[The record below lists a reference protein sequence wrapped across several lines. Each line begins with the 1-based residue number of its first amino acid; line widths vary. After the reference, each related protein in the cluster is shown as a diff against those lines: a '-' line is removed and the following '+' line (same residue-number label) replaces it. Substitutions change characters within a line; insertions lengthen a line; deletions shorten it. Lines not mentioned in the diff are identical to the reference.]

1 MTATRHGAVILAAGG
16 STRLGRPKQLLELG
30 GESLV
35 RRAARAAAEAGYAPV
50 MVVVGA
56 AAAEVGAALAEG
68 PFEVVENPEWRSG
81 VASSIRRGLAAV
93 LALRPEVSGVLLAV
107 CDQPRVGAAHLAA
120 LAAALDDGAHAIV
133 ASSYAGTLGVP
144 ALFERATFGELEA
157 LVGDQGAKPVVTRE
171 PGRVAAVPLP
181 GGEWDVDT
189 EADWRDAP
197 GSR

>member
-1 MTATRHGAVILAAGG
+1 MTATTHGAVILAAGG
-16 STRLGRPKQLLELG
+16 STRLGRPKQLLELD
-30 GESLV
+30 GEPLV

-50 MVVVGA
+50 VVVVGA

-68 PFEVVENPEWRSG
+68 PFEVVENPGWRAG

-93 LALRPEVSGVLLAV
+93 LALRPDVSGVLLAV

-120 LAAALDDGAHAIV
+120 LAAVLDDGVHSIA

-189 EADWRDAP
+189 EVDWRDAP